1 MKAKGWVRQTPPHIA
16 KSAILLIGC
25 AIGANAVAAN
35 NMPADCNEV
44 SKAPQDLSLP
54 VTTLVANQAEH
65 VLIPVEDPEENLAEN
80 AEVDP
85 QSIAPILSLTPRVL
99 NILDQVFATDELTP
113 ETLDTESAESASPVA
128 GSEDSNGDKKESVE
142 ENPLIRQEIQSQMYR
157 KDI

>member
-1 MKAKGWVRQTPPHIA
+1 MKAKGRVRQAPPHIA

-25 AIGANAVAAN
+25 AMGVNAFAAN
-35 NMPADCNEV
+35 NMPADCNDV
-44 SKAPQDLSLP
+44 SLQPQDLDIP
-54 VTTLVANQAEH
+54 VTTLVANQTEH
-65 VLIPVEDPEENLAEN
+65 VLIPVEDPEESLAEK

-113 ETLDTESAESASPVA
+113 EKLDTESSESASPVA
-128 GSEDSNGDKKESVE
+128 GSDDAKSDKKESVE
-142 ENPLIRQEIQSQMYR
+142 ENPLIRQEIQSQMFR

>member
-1 MKAKGWVRQTPPHIA
+1 MKAKGRVRQTPPHIA

-25 AIGANAVAAN
+25 AIGANTFAAN

-44 SKAPQDLSLP
+44 SLEPQDLSLP
-54 VTTLVANQAEH
+54 VTTLVANQTEH
-65 VLIPVEDPEENLAEN
+65 VLIPVEDPKENLAER

-85 QSIAPILSLTPRVL
+85 QSISPILSLTPRVL

-113 ETLDTESAESASPVA
+113 ETLDTESTESASPVA
-128 GSEDSNGDKKESVE
+128 GSDDSKGDKKESVE
-142 ENPLIRQEIQSQMYR
+142 VNPLIRQEIQSQMYR